1 MEEQLNKVEL
11 LGTVGS
17 ISITKVGYG
26 RIARFSLATNYCY
39 KSIDG
44 IPVIETTWHTC
55 VVSEGPKVDLDKI
68 QKGYKVKL
76 SGRLRAQR
84 YVDQNGQDRQC
95 FEVIVSELTGL
106 NE

>member
-17 ISITKVGYG
+17 IGVTKVGYG
-26 RIARFSLATNYCY
+26 RIARFSVATNYCY
-39 KSIDG
+39 KSKDG

-55 VVSEGPKVDLDKI
+55 VVSEGSKVDLDKI
-68 QKGYKVKL
+68 QKGSQVRL

-84 YVDQNGQDRQC
+84 YIDQNGHERQS
-95 FEVIVSELTGL
+95 FEVVVSELTVL
-106 NE
+106 ED